1 MDALFKVRN
10 KEIALYHVQ
19 YLCSFCFYEQ
29 WLAQVFHLVS
39 YMIGFSQ
46 LNVLLIGS
54 HKMLPLCILA
64 NISFSHHSL
73 T

>member
-29 WLAQVFHLVS
+29 WLAQS
-39 YMIGFSQ
+39 FSFGI
-46 LNVLLIGS
+46 LYVLLIES
-54 HKMLPLCILA
+54 HKMLPLYILT
-64 NISFSHHSL
+64 NISFSHHYL